1 MNYRLVNVG
10 YAILAST
17 SYPKSTMRYSSSH
30 KEETRRKLIE
40 SSRAIAKEDGFA
52 STGVDALMAS
62 IGLTGAAFYTHFPS
76 KQALFDALVAEEA
89 SNSANLLAVDDAAPD
104 GDLAKRLRSYL
115 STYHVL
121 HPESGCALPALGAEI
136 ARATPAARGEV
147 EKSLKR
153 IQKSWGTQI
162 NDPDAAW
169 AVMAQCVG
177 ALLLA
182 RTVESERTRRDIL
195 SASRRFLGEALGLD
209 TLK

>member
-1 MNYRLVNVG
+1 
-10 YAILAST
+10 
-17 SYPKSTMRYSSSH
+17 MRYSSSH

-62 IGLTGAAFYTHFPS
+62 IGLTGGAFYNHFPS
-76 KQALFDALVAEEA
+76 KQALFEALVAEEA
-89 SNSANLLAVDDAAPD
+89 SNSADRLAVDEGAPD

-115 STYHVL
+115 STYHAL
-121 HPESGCALPALGAEI
+121 HPESGCALPTLGPEI
-136 ARATPAARGEV
+136 ARATPVARSEV

-153 IQKSWGTQI
+153 IQKSWSTDMDDAG
-162 NDPDAAW
+162 AAW

-182 RTVESERTRRDIL
+182 RTVETERTRKEIL
-195 SASRRFLGEALGLD
+195 ASSRRFLGEALGID
-209 TLK
+209 ALK

>member
-1 MNYRLVNVG
+1 
-10 YAILAST
+10 
-17 SYPKSTMRYSSSH
+17 MRYSSSH

-40 SSRAIAKEDGFA
+40 SSRAIAKQDGFA
-52 STGVDALMAS
+52 STGIDALMAS

-76 KQALFDALVAEEA
+76 KQALFDALVSEEA
-89 SNSANLLAVDDAAPD
+89 SNSADLLASDDNAPD

-115 STYHVL
+115 STSHAL

-136 ARATPAARGEV
+136 ARATPEARAEV

-153 IQKSWGTQI
+153 VQKSWGSQI
-162 NDPDAAW
+162 DDPETAW
-169 AVMAQCVG
+169 AVIAQCVG

-195 SASRRFLGEALGLD
+195 ASSRRFLAEALDLD
-209 TLK
+209 KLK